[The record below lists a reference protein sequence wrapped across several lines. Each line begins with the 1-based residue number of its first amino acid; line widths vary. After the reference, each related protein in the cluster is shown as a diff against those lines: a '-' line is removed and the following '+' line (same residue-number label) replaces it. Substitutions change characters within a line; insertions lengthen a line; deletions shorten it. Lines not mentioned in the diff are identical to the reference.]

1 MHFIRKAGLVLFSVL
16 LPVLLYA
23 TASTAAVDTAF
34 GNPEKIKD
42 SFRDSNIY
50 SKLVDVLVNQ
60 LNSSEDKQGQD
71 MQIDKA
77 ALKSIAEN
85 ALPPEFL
92 QSSFENVIDG
102 TFRWIEGKTDQPD
115 FRIDLTD
122 AKNRLA
128 DGLITYTTERAAT
141 LPACTPAQAAELAQE
156 GDINPLTIPCK
167 PPRINLDAEIQ
178 RQVAEFESSDQFLK
192 DTVITADDLTVDDG
206 EGGKRPLFAQAEGVP
221 RLFKLIGF
229 SSLIFGLLSL
239 LTAAGIVLLSSN
251 YKQGLRK
258 LSHILAGVGAL
269 ILVLALVVQFGL
281 SKASAAVPGKTE
293 TEEKLFQD
301 VALPLLRE
309 LVGNLN
315 KVYIIFGAV
324 YILIAIVIFIVLWR
338 LKKSP
343 EHAPT
348 ESSTETKFETPESKP
363 EEKPKE

>member
-1 MHFIRKAGLVLFSVL
+1 MHFVRKAGLVLLSVL

-102 TFRWIEGKTDQPD
+102 TFHWIEGKTDQPD

-128 DGLITYTTERAAT
+128 DGLINYATQRTAT
-141 LPACTPAQAAELAQE
+141 LPACTPAQAAELAQ
-156 GDINPLTIPCK
+156 
-167 PPRINLDAEIQ
+167 
-178 RQVAEFESSDQFLK
+178 
-192 DTVITADDLTVDDG
+192 
-206 EGGKRPLFAQAEGVP
+206 
-221 RLFKLIGF
+221 
-229 SSLIFGLLSL
+229 
-239 LTAAGIVLLSSN
+239 
-251 YKQGLRK
+251 
-258 LSHILAGVGAL
+258 
-269 ILVLALVVQFGL
+269 
-281 SKASAAVPGKTE
+281 
-293 TEEKLFQD
+293 
-301 VALPLLRE
+301 
-309 LVGNLN
+309 
-315 KVYIIFGAV
+315 
-324 YILIAIVIFIVLWR
+324 
-338 LKKSP
+338 
-343 EHAPT
+343 
-348 ESSTETKFETPESKP
+348 
-363 EEKPKE
+363 